1 MKSLVFDSGPLIS
14 LTMNNLLWLI
24 KPLRKHFRG
33 EFVIPESVKS
43 ELVDGPLKTKKF
55 KFEAFQVQEYIS
67 NGTLKVLPD
76 RNQREEATELL
87 ALANSCFTS
96 NGKPLSIVHYAEI
109 SCLVAAK
116 NRRASAVVMDER
128 VTREFV
134 ESPRRILALMLK
146 KLHATVRMNRAAVRD
161 FAKRT
166 DGIKIIRSAELAAVA
181 FEKGMLDRYESP
193 AAGLGSKT
201 VLESVL
207 WGLKLDGCAINE
219 SGIKAIMTTATG

>member
-1 MKSLVFDSGPLIS
+1 MKSLIFDSGPLIS

-24 KPLRKHFRG
+24 KPLRKLFKG
-33 EFVIPESVKS
+33 EFLIPESVKS
-43 ELVDGPLKTKKF
+43 EIVDKPFETKRF
-55 KFEAFQVQEYIS
+55 KFEALQVQEYLS
-67 NGTLKVLPD
+67 DKTLKVLPD
-76 RNQREEATELL
+76 RSHRKEATELL
-87 ALANSCFTS
+87 NLANSCFTS

-109 SCLVAAK
+109 SCLIAAS
-116 NRRASAVVMDER
+116 RRASALVMDER

-134 ESPRRILALMLK
+134 ENPQRILVLMQK
-146 KLHATVRMNRAAVRD
+146 KLHATIRMNRTAIKD
-161 FAKRT
+161 FAEKT
-166 DGIKIIRSAELAAVA
+166 AGIKIIRSAELAAVA
-181 FEKGMLDRYESP
+181 FEKGMLNRYESP